1 MATTYDMRSSSWS
14 PSWTLN
20 TWGLCSINP
29 RSYTTHTIE
38 TWKATWNEKT
48 GYVPIDGSHRR
59 NTYFLPKPYRDSML
73 TYARVYQLTLNIL
86 GYIDF
91 IPHLPV
97 IAGGIRIMG
106 GVLLLGQ
113 TLIDRGSMQGN
124 FSDERCYTALAQMV
138 RGCFEIYRPAGNNI
152 NLFLDGLGTIY
163 NLTHVGTYCV
173 DYYTG
178 SDRIAYGDTPP
189 NPNQMVEG
197 PDHKKNPFL
206 YLA

>member
-1 MATTYDMRSSSWS
+1 
-14 PSWTLN
+14 
-20 TWGLCSINP
+20 
-29 RSYTTHTIE
+29 
-38 TWKATWNEKT
+38 
-48 GYVPIDGSHRR
+48 VPIDGSHRR